1 MNTGTI
7 KNKNNIGI
15 VLPRWVQKHKWDE
28 YGLIILNAL
37 LHYSNK
43 YHYTILY
50 FDNEILQWLSIPDET
65 VKFVQIERT
74 TVLHK
79 LNGMINLTLGKKLL
93 PMASKEQAGR
103 LNNAHVDLYIYPFH
117 SLYGYLN
124 DISYIVTITNLMYK
138 YYSNIRERA
147 TEYFA
152 DIVCR
157 NAAKYSVSTVV
168 DSTQGKNDVAKF
180 FDIPKDKIR
189 IIPHIPPNY
198 IVANRDMTFKT
209 INEVLAKYELPEK
222 YVFYPAQFWHHK
234 NHLRLIQALKKI
246 SDTHSSIVYL
256 VMTGHP
262 YESYNNVMSL
272 IRQLHMS
279 NQIVHLGY
287 VTDVEMVALYKKS
300 VALVYPT
307 LYGPTNIPPSE
318 AMMLGVPVLCSN
330 LFSMPEQ
337 LGDAGLL
344 FDPFN
349 IDDMAEKIFKIWT
362 NENLRT
368 QLIQK
373 GYARVRNLTE
383 ENYARQWERVID
395 DAFEK
400 LQKLS

>member
-1 MNTGTI
+1 
-7 KNKNNIGI
+7 
-15 VLPRWVQKHKWDE
+15 
-28 YGLIILNAL
+28 
-37 LHYSNK
+37 
-43 YHYTILY
+43 
-50 FDNEILQWLSIPDET
+50 
-65 VKFVQIERT
+65 
-74 TVLHK
+74 
-79 LNGMINLTLGKKLL
+79 
-93 PMASKEQAGR
+93 
-103 LNNAHVDLYIYPFH
+103 
-117 SLYGYLN
+117 
-124 DISYIVTITNLMYK
+124 MYK